1 MVGSVTGCDDRVV
14 VIRAWRQ
21 ADRLFIRVLTGRGP
35 DAPGAEWIFADIPSA
50 LDRLQMLLDELHRG
64 DTKC

>member
-1 MVGSVTGCDDRVV
+1 VV

-21 ADRLFIRVLTGRGP
+21 ADRLIIRVLTGRSP

-50 LDRLQMLLDELHRG
+50 LNRLQMLLDELHRG